1 LAEYYESILVRPA
14 RESYVEDRIL
24 LSGVELFAHGGV
36 TAEERQT
43 GQRYRLDLELHL
55 PLSRAAGSDD
65 LRDTVSYSEVHDVSV
80 ATVRAHAF
88 NLIESAAERVA
99 SALLA
104 RFPID
109 GVTVRL
115 TKLSPP
121 VDGIV
126 AGAAV
131 EIVRQRAG

>member
-1 LAEYYESILVRPA
+1 
-14 RESYVEDRIL
+14 
-24 LSGVELFAHGGV
+24 
-36 TAEERQT
+36 
-43 GQRYRLDLELHL
+43 
-55 PLSRAAGSDD
+55 
-65 LRDTVSYSEVHDVSV
+65 
-80 ATVRAHAF
+80 
-88 NLIESAAERVA
+88 LIESAAERVA

-109 GVTVRL
+109 RVTVRL

>member
-1 LAEYYESILVRPA
+1 V
-14 RESYVEDRIL
+14 VEDRIL

-36 TAEERQT
+36 TAEERQI
-43 GQRYRLDLELHL
+43 GQRYRLDLELRL
-55 PLSRAAGSDD
+55 PLSPAGSSDD
-65 LRDTVSYSEVHDVSV
+65 PHDTVSYAEVHDVAVASV
-80 ATVRAHAF
+80 RERPF
-88 NLIESAAERVA
+88 NLIESAAQRIAEV
-99 SALLA
+99 LLS

-115 TKLSPP
+115 TKLAPP

-131 EIVRQRAG
+131 EIVRQRGG